1 MAKEEN
7 KKKKFQLPHIYVI
20 LFTFSALAALATY
33 FIPAGEFERVPGP
46 DGRETVDPNS
56 FTVVDSDPIGILDFL
71 TVIPRGLI
79 DAGEIVF
86 FTFIVGGMF
95 MVLRTTGIIEIV
107 VDRLANQFANRS
119 LLIIPILT
127 TVFAVVATLIGT
139 PELSLVYIPVIL
151 PLMIALGY
159 DSLVAAG
166 IALMGTVIGFTAGVL
181 NPINVGLSQKIVGIP
196 VFSGIGLRI
205 LLFVIVLSVGIFFL
219 MRYASKVKQ
228 DPAKFS
234 HVYEDDQEKRELY
247 KSKEDVEVR
256 VMNTRQ
262 KYASVAAL
270 LFFVALVYGVLNLG
284 WFMVE
289 MAGLFIF
296 MGIVVGKI
304 SGLNATEISEAFT
317 KGFRD
322 VLMGA
327 IIIGL
332 ARSVAVVLEDGRIMD
347 TIVNTLGSMVGELP
361 SVLGAVGMFL
371 AQLTINFIIPSGSGQ
386 ALVTMPIM
394 GPLADIIGVTRQTAV
409 LAFQVGDGFAHILFP
424 TSGYFMAALV
434 IAGVSWQKWM
444 KFYWPVFLVF
454 TAIGVA
460 FLIFAQMTQW
470 TG

>member
-1 MAKEEN
+1 MAKTE
-7 KKKKFQLPHIYVI
+7 KKKKFQMPHIYVI
-20 LFTFSALAALATY
+20 LFTFSALAAIATY
-33 FIPAGEFERVPGP
+33 FVPAGEFERIPGP

-56 FTVVDSDPIGILDFL
+56 FTQIDSSPVGIIDFL

-95 MVLRTTGIIEIV
+95 MVLRTTGIIEII
-107 VDRLANQFANRS
+107 VDRLANKFAKRS
-119 LLIIPILT
+119 ILLIPILT
-127 TVFAVVATLIGT
+127 TVFAIIATLIGT
-139 PELSLVYIPVIL
+139 PELSLVYIPVIM

-159 DSLVAAG
+159 DSIVAAG

-181 NPINVGLSQKIVGIP
+181 NPINVGLSQTIVGLP
-196 VFSGIGLRI
+196 TFSGIGLRI
-205 LLFVIVLSVGIFFL
+205 VLLIVILTVGILFL
-219 MRYASKVKQ
+219 MRYAKKVQ
-228 DPAKFS
+228 DNPIKNS
-234 HVYEDDQEKRELY
+234 LVYEEDAEKRKLY
-247 KSKEDVEVR
+247 KHQNDIEARS
-256 VMNTRQ
+256 MNTRQ
-262 KYASVAAL
+262 KLGSIAAL
-270 LFFVALVYGVLNLG
+270 LFLAALVYGVLGHG

-296 MGIVVGKI
+296 MGIVVGLI

-317 KGFRD
+317 KGFRE

-347 TIVNTLGSMVGELP
+347 TIVNSLGSVVGELP

-371 AQLTINFIIPSGSGQ
+371 AQLTINFVIPSGSGQ

-409 LAFQVGDGFAHILFP
+409 LAFQIGDGFAHILYP

-434 IAGVSWQKWM
+434 IAGVSWQKWIR
-444 KFYWPVFLVF
+444 FYMPVFLVLSG
-454 TAIGVA
+454 IGVVA
-460 FLIFAQMTQW
+460 LIFAQLVQW

>member
-1 MAKEEN
+1 MAKTE
-7 KKKKFQLPHIYVI
+7 KKRKFQMPHIYVI
-20 LFTFSALAALATY
+20 LFTFSALAAIATY
-33 FIPAGEFERVPGP
+33 FVPAGEFERVPGP

-56 FTVVDSDPIGILDFL
+56 FTHIDSTPVSIIDFL

-107 VDRLANQFANRS
+107 VDRLANKFAKRS
-119 LLIIPILT
+119 ILLIPILT
-127 TVFAVVATLIGT
+127 TVFAVIATLIGT
-139 PELSLVYIPVIL
+139 PELSLVYIPVIM

-159 DSLVAAG
+159 DSIVAAG

-181 NPINVGLSQKIVGIP
+181 NPINVGLSQSIVGLP
-196 VFSGIGLRI
+196 TFSGIGLRI
-205 LLFVIVLSVGIFFL
+205 VLFIVVLTAGVFFL
-219 MRYASKVKQ
+219 MRYAKKVQ
-228 DPAKFS
+228 DDPIKNS
-234 HVYEDDQEKRELY
+234 LVYEEDAEKRKLY
-247 KSKEDVEVR
+247 KHQNDIEARS
-256 VMNTRQ
+256 MNARQ
-262 KYASVAAL
+262 KLGSIAAL
-270 LFFVALVYGVLNLG
+270 LFLVALVYGVLGHG

-296 MGIVVGKI
+296 MGIVVGLI

-317 KGFRD
+317 KGFRE

-347 TIVNTLGSMVGELP
+347 TIVNSLGSVVGELP

-371 AQLTINFIIPSGSGQ
+371 AQLAINFVIPSGSGQ

-409 LAFQVGDGFAHILFP
+409 LAFQVGDGFAHILYP

-434 IAGVSWQKWM
+434 IAGVSWQKWIR
-444 KFYWPVFLVF
+444 FYMPVFLVLSG
-454 TAIGVA
+454 IGVVA
-460 FLIFAQMTQW
+460 LIFAQLVQW